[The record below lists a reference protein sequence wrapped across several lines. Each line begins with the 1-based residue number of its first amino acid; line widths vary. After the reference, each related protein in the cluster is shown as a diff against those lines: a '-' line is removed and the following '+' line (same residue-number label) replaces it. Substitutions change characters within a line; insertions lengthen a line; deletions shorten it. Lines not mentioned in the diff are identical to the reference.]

1 MSFETLEAA
10 TPDRIWEA
18 LRAQVRPGRAR
29 TLPVEE
35 TIGCVLAGDAR
46 SAQDFPPFDRAVM
59 DGYAVRACDFERGKA
74 RLRSVGLIR
83 AGAVLPG
90 PLDVETCIRIN
101 TGAPIPSGADAVV
114 MVEQSREA
122 GDGFVELDDHPDVG
136 QYVERQASI
145 RRAGELLAQAGTRIS
160 AGTLAALVA
169 AGIDRVEVF
178 SRPRVAQLS
187 TGDELVERGTE
198 LKQGQIHDSNS
209 VALEELI
216 RQAGGETV
224 MFGRCPDD
232 PPALRASLELG
243 LANDLLCVNGGMSKG
258 THDLLPRLLEELG
271 VRWLVN
277 GARLRPGKPLRIG
290 HSETGCWVL
299 GLPGNPVSCA
309 VCFLLFGRVVL
320 EGLQGL
326 PVGKPPHVAGSL
338 EADLPAGGERPIYQ
352 PAEWSAGSD
361 GEVYLSPLVWR
372 GSGDPFGMA
381 IANALLYRAAG
392 APAAPRGETVRF
404 IPLDLPR

>member
-1 MSFETLEAA
+1 
-10 TPDRIWEA
+10 
-18 LRAQVRPGRAR
+18 
-29 TLPVEE
+29 
-35 TIGCVLAGDAR
+35 
-46 SAQDFPPFDRAVM
+46 
-59 DGYAVRACDFERGKA
+59 
-74 RLRSVGLIR
+74 
-83 AGAVLPG
+83 
-90 PLDVETCIRIN
+90 
-101 TGAPIPSGADAVV
+101 
-114 MVEQSREA
+114 
-122 GDGFVELDDHPDVG
+122 
-136 QYVERQASI
+136 
-145 RRAGELLAQAGTRIS
+145 
-160 AGTLAALVA
+160 
-169 AGIDRVEVF
+169 
-178 SRPRVAQLS
+178 
-187 TGDELVERGTE
+187 
-198 LKQGQIHDSNS
+198 
-209 VALEELI
+209 
-216 RQAGGETV
+216 
-224 MFGRCPDD
+224 
-232 PPALRASLELG
+232 
-243 LANDLLCVNGGMSKG
+243 
-258 THDLLPRLLEELG
+258 LG